1 MHGMKCNS
9 LMTETKTYTL
19 FSELMNYTDPCTIA
33 LESDKELMKIH
44 NPYKIIHGRVYDT
57 KEEYE
62 QALHDFLNE
71 N

>member
-1 MHGMKCNS
+1 
-9 LMTETKTYTL
+9 MTDFVKTYPL

-33 LESDKELMKIH
+33 LEADKELMKIH
-44 NPYKIIHGRVYDT
+44 EPYKIIHGRVYDT

-62 QALHDFLNE
+62 QAIHDFLNE